1 MADGLREPG
10 EMSPSTDGPPA
21 QRAVSASGLLGRAGS
36 RSREGSPHAG
46 KFRAATI
53 ALVGIGVVAI
63 VAVVAVIASQH
74 TSGTGPSWS
83 AWKPPDGGNQGARE
97 IADHLAPF
105 YRISGTDQLAVITV
119 LNLGNSSTL
128 SSSSTANN
136 SSSGLQVAVQ
146 PDPSSSS
153 ISLLS
158 GHTIAYNLCGV
169 GTNNCSIGAGSP
181 SSDRLLLLRREALE
195 LALYTF
201 KYISGTQNVVA
212 ILPPGHTE
220 ATSTLS
226 KKLPT
231 SNGSTTA
238 PKPVDIA
245 VLFVRQEMSPLLSHP
260 LSQILPEQSPPT
272 VAEMPSAPEA
282 GLVDQVTAR
291 GLFSEQLQQ
300 AQDGSSLIVL
310 NPLPPQ

>member
-1 MADGLREPG
+1 
-10 EMSPSTDGPPA
+10 MSPSTDGPPA

-201 KYISGTQNVVA
+201 KYIPNADNVVA
-212 ILPPGHTE
+212 VLPPGHTTT
-220 ATSTLS
+220 TSRLTAHPPSPSSS
-226 KKLPT
+226 K
-231 SNGSTTA
+231 SNTQ
-238 PKPVDIA
+238 PLDIA
-245 VLFVRQEMSPLLSHP
+245 VLFVRGELAPWLKAP
-260 LSQILPEQSPPT
+260 LSQTLTQYPPLVQQLPLWHQTE
-272 VAEMPSAPEA
+272 EA
-282 GLVDQVTAR
+282 GLVDQITAR
-291 GLFSEQLQQ
+291 GLFSEKLETT
-300 AQDGSSLIVL
+300 QDGTNLLVL